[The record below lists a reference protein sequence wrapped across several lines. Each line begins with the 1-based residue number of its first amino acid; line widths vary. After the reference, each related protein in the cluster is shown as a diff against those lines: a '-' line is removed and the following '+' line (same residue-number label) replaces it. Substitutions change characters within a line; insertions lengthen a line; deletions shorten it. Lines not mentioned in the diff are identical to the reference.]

1 MSTDATETAT
11 DDDIDSLFA
20 AEPEQTSPSPQATAQ
35 PAPAS
40 LSPSNAPHAVIFDIE
55 TGPLPDAELWK
66 VVAPFDPASIQ
77 PYPPFDPSA
86 VKYGN
91 TKDEALKAKKL
102 EECQAKHA
110 ADAAAHDAKNA
121 TAEADYIAS
130 VKGRAALSA
139 ITGRVLAIGYY
150 FTEDEEEGG
159 VVAIGD
165 HILSADDKESVIT
178 ERDLLA
184 DFWMQYEASDEHTRF
199 VGHNIHGFDLPF
211 LIQRSFILGVEVPRG
226 VIKGRFFNEKF
237 VDTMAVWAC
246 GRQGSNGM
254 EKLDTLAKAFGVGA
268 KNGSGAMFAEL
279 LEKDR
284 AAAMEYLKNDIALT
298 YEVAKRMRVCR

>member
-35 PAPAS
+35 PAPAA
-40 LSPSNAPHAVIFDIE
+40 LSASNAPHAVIFDIE

-66 VVAPFDPASIQ
+66 VVAPFDASTLKPFPA
-77 PYPPFDPSA
+77 FDEST
-86 VKYGN
+86 VKLGN
-91 TKDEALKAKKL
+91 IKDPGKQAEKIEACRA
-102 EECQAKHA
+102 AHA

-121 TAEADYIAS
+121 TAEADYIAG

-150 FTEDEEEGG
+150 FTEDEEESG

-184 DFWMQYEASDEHTRF
+184 DFWMQYEASDEHTKF
-199 VGHNIHGFDLPF
+199 IGHNIHGFDLPF
-211 LIQRSFILGVEVPRG
+211 LIQRSMLLGVEVPRS
-226 VIKGRFFNEKF
+226 VMRGRFFAEKF